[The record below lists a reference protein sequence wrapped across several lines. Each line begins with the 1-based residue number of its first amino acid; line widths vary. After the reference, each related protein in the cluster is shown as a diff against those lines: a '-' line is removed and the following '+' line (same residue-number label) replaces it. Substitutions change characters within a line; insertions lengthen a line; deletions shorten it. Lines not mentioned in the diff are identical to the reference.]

1 MSILLALLIRAL
13 PWTLRG
19 AVDAA
24 PANLALRARASAFES
39 YQGMTP
45 NLAIDGN
52 MDTRWSGVPGHNTG
66 GWFQLD
72 WDQPVRVGEV
82 VIFQHD
88 RYVKE
93 MDVEAWDPEERAW
106 VRLEHLG
113 SPDGRLARVVVCRFK
128 SRWTS
133 RLRLANITN
142 GPSFTEVQVFEEP
155 FSHPCAVNLASDAD
169 GRFIGMIS
177 DEWGSGPVA
186 GAELSLSGQAKSG
199 AWQSSARSDQY
210 GLFFVPM
217 PVGLAGKIS
226 VAARLPGQDAAQAC
240 ATQWDAAGFQYGLT
254 PENLHRHK
262 LSLDGVWRFAADP
275 PPGFW
280 EPGFDDRQWS
290 DIRVPAHFEM
300 EGFQSTQGVGGY
312 RRRFREPSG
321 EGRLKLR
328 FDGVYSGAEVW
339 LNGRRLA
346 YHEGGALPFE
356 VDITDAV
363 RGRDN
368 LLAVRAAQQT
378 VVSDRLDKMS
388 EYADFSL
395 AGIMRTVWLFRV
407 PAAHLGALDLTPAF
421 DAGYRDA
428 QLLVRAAI
436 VNESPEPLRQAVLEL
451 RLTDPDN
458 RAVPSDA
465 QPAPVE
471 AGPWQRAEVRLAV
484 PVSAPAHWE
493 AEHPALYLVE
503 ASLKAKGRV
512 LDKVAQ
518 HIGFRQ
524 TDTRDGQLLING
536 RAVKIRGTCHHDSH
550 PLLGRAVTPALAR
563 QDLELMKEA
572 NLNSLRTS
580 HYPPLPAL
588 LDLADELGVYV
599 EDEGSFCWADATD
612 DLRLTPR
619 VMQLNA
625 ELLARDRNHPS
636 VFIWSVCNESSF
648 GYGLERSH
656 EWLRAADASRPNAGS
671 WGRGSLEIL
680 VQHNP
685 ITLAGIGE
693 LEKQPKPVL
702 WDECW
707 CVFQGIFDDVAEMWL
722 DPGIR
727 DYYAEPLPALYARMM
742 QSRNIAGSQTWAW
755 SDDVFCVPN
764 RGLEYGRQS
773 TRAHFLENQ
782 YRLPGRGLAGDAPW
796 GVVDGWRRKKPEF
809 WITKKLHSPVKLAE
823 APVPLPGPGQPIRL
837 AVENQYDF
845 TDLAELKTEWRLG
858 AEHGVVRAAVP
869 PRQSGELVLKP
880 AHAPLP
886 GQFLG
891 LEFRDHAGRLVDAYR
906 LPVGESAPSMPDL
919 CAPGS
924 APLRILEENSL
935 AGPATRVVGERFEL
949 AFDRATG
956 ALRRGV
962 GFGQALLLE
971 TPRVHVLPSATP
983 LSSLPNPLTWR
994 LQKLEVRP
1002 EGSDVRVQLQGSY
1015 EQFEGA
1021 YSLLITPQGA
1031 LTAQSAFKYTGPKLL
1046 ARELGLAFSVPRD
1059 CDLLRW
1065 QRRAEWSVYPGDH
1078 IGRPLG
1084 QTRAVALHP
1093 EELPPAWPW
1102 AEDNSPMGCND
1113 FRSTKRHI
1121 DWAAIGYPAG
1131 PGVWMASD
1139 GSQHLRAMVESD
1151 RISIH
1156 VNDWYGGTHCGL
1168 DEWTINYGEGKSL
1181 EPGQTLRST
1190 ARLRLALEFGHSA
1203 RQRRA
1208 GTSAQGNALGNR
1220 PPTAKPAL
1228 QGRGWLPWCA
1238 LSGRLAP
1245 RSGA

>member
-1 MSILLALLIRAL
+1 MLNTQLSRLLVLAASFGIL
-13 PWTLRG
+13 PWAITQAG
-19 AVDAA
+19 GAA
-24 PANLALRARASAFES
+24 PANLASRARASAFET
-39 YQGMTP
+39 YQDLAA
-45 NLAIDGN
+45 NLAIDGDMN
-52 MDTRWSGVPGHNTG
+52 TRWSGIPGHNTG

-93 MDVEAWDPEERAW
+93 MDLQAWDQENRAW
-106 VRLEHLG
+106 VTLEHLG
-113 SPDGRLARVVVCRFK
+113 SPDGRLPRVVVCRFK
-128 SRWTS
+128 SRSTS

-142 GPSFTEVQVFEEP
+142 GPSFTEVQVFAEP
-155 FSHPCAVNLASDAD
+155 FSHPPSVNLASDVD

-177 DEWGSGPVA
+177 DEWGSAPVA

-199 AWQSSARSDQY
+199 AWRASAHSDQY
-210 GLFFVPM
+210 GLFLVPM
-217 PVGLAGKIS
+217 PLGLTGKIS
-226 VAARLPGQDAAQAC
+226 VAARLPGQDAARPGPE
-240 ATQWDAAGFQYGLT
+240 QWDAAGFQYGLT
-254 PENLHRHK
+254 PESLHRRK
-262 LSLDGVWRFAADP
+262 FSLEGAWRFAADP
-275 PPGFW
+275 PAGFG
-280 EPGFDDRQWS
+280 EPGFDDRHWS
-290 DIRVPAHFEM
+290 EIRVPSHFEM

-312 RRRFREPSG
+312 RARFRPPAG
-321 EGRLKLR
+321 EGRLRLR
-328 FDGVYSGAEVW
+328 FEGVYSGAEVW

-356 VDITDAV
+356 LDITDAAKA
-363 RGRDN
+363 GDN
-368 LLAVRAAQQT
+368 LLAVRVTQHT

-388 EYADFSL
+388 EYADFPL
-395 AGIMRTVWLFRV
+395 AGIMRPVCLFRV
-407 PAAHLGALDLTPAF
+407 PAVHLGALDLTPAF
-421 DAGYRDA
+421 DEGCRDA
-428 QLLVRAAI
+428 QLIVRAAI
-436 VNESPEPLRQAVLEL
+436 VNESPEPLPQALLEV

-458 RAVPSDA
+458 RPVPA
-465 QPAPVE
+465 NGQPTPVQ
-471 AGPWQRAEVRLAV
+471 AGPWQRAEVRLAL
-484 PVSAPAHWE
+484 PVSAPRHWE

-524 TDTRDGQLLING
+524 TDARHGQLLING
-536 RAVKIRGTCHHDSH
+536 QAVKIRGTCHHDSH
-550 PLLGRAVTPALAR
+550 PLLGRAVTAALAR

-580 HYPPLPAL
+580 HYPPLAAL
-588 LDLADELGVYV
+588 LDVADELGIYV

-656 EWLRAADASRPNAGS
+656 QWLRAADPSRPNAGS
-671 WGRGSLEIL
+671 WGGGSLEIL
-680 VQHNP
+680 AQHNP
-685 ITLAGIGE
+685 ITLAGIAE
-693 LEKQPKPVL
+693 MEQQPKPVL

-707 CVFQGIFDDVAEMWL
+707 CIYQGIFGDVAEMWL

-727 DYYAEPLPALYARMM
+727 DYYAEPLPAIYARMM
-742 QSRNIAGSQTWAW
+742 RSRNIAGSQIWAW
-755 SDDVFCVPN
+755 SDDLFCVPN
-764 RGLEYGRQS
+764 RGLEYGRET
-773 TRAHFLENQ
+773 TRSHFIENQ
-782 YRLPGRGLAGDAPW
+782 YRLPGRGLVGDAPW

-823 APVPLPGPGQPIRL
+823 TPAPLPAPGQPIRL

-845 TDLAELKTEWRLG
+845 TDLAELRIDWQLG
-858 AEHGVVRAAVP
+858 AEHGVARAAVP
-869 PRQSGELVLKP
+869 PHQSGELVLKP
-880 AHAPLP
+880 AHRPVA

-906 LPVGESAPSMPDL
+906 LPVGQSVPSMPEL
-919 CAPGS
+919 RAPGS
-924 APLRILEENSL
+924 APLRIVDENYL
-935 AGPATRVVGERFEL
+935 AGQGTRVVGRGFEL

-962 GFGQALLLE
+962 AFGQALLLE

-983 LSSLPNPLTWR
+983 FSSLPNPLTWR
-994 LQKLEVRP
+994 LEKLEVRP
-1002 EGSDVRVQLQGSY
+1002 EGSNVLVQLRGSY
-1015 EQFEGA
+1015 EHFEGA
-1021 YSLLITPQGA
+1021 YDLLIGPEAA
-1031 LTAQSAFKYTGPKLL
+1031 LTVQSAFKYTGPKLL
-1046 ARELGLAFSVPRD
+1046 AREIGLAFSVPKD

-1084 QTRAVALHP
+1084 QTRAFAAHP
-1093 EELPPAWPW
+1093 QELPPTWPW
-1102 AEDNSPMGCND
+1102 AADNSPMGCND

-1131 PGVWMASD
+1131 PGVWVASD
-1139 GSQHLRAMVESD
+1139 GSQHLRARVETD
-1151 RISIH
+1151 RISVQ

-1168 DEWTINYGEGKSL
+1168 GEWTSNYGEGKSL
-1181 EPGQTLRST
+1181 DPGQTLRST
-1190 ARLRLALEFGHSA
+1190 ARLRLA
-1203 RQRRA
+1203 
-1208 GTSAQGNALGNR
+1208 R
-1220 PPTAKPAL
+1220 P
-1228 QGRGWLPWCA
+1228 G
-1238 LSGRLAP
+1238 S
-1245 RSGA
+1245 